1 MERQLPKQ
9 VLRMVESL
17 DEGQLHALSQVVA
30 QRLQLTQKA
39 HALAAM
45 SQFHVL
51 DRVSF
56 VHNKERYEGTV
67 TRLNQKTISIV
78 LDDGTRWNVAPSLLT
93 KVADREETVRQLLRE
108 VENGQ

>member
-1 MERQLPKQ
+1 MARQLPKQ
-9 VLRMVESL
+9 LLRMVDIL
-17 DEGQLHALSQVVA
+17 DEDQIHALYHIVA
-30 QRLQLTQKA
+30 QRLQLAQKA

-56 VHNKERYEGTV
+56 VHNGKQYEGTV
-67 TRLNQKTISIV
+67 TRLNQKTISIM

-93 KVADREETVRQLLRE
+93 KAADRKETALPLPRA
-108 VENGQ
+108 VESEQ

>member
-1 MERQLPKQ
+1 MARQLPNQ
-9 VLRMVESL
+9 LLRIVETL
-17 DEGQLHALSQVVA
+17 DEDQLHALYHVVA
-30 QRLQLTQKA
+30 QRLQLAQKA

-51 DRVSF
+51 ARVSF
-56 VHNKERYEGTV
+56 VHHDKPYEGTV

-93 KVADREETVRQLLRE
+93 KVADRQDTVLQLLRA
-108 VENGQ
+108 VESEQ